1 MNHLLE
7 LTAAPGLQPAA
18 LAPVRS
24 LRTIVLALQ
33 ERILRSADL
42 PRDAY
47 LSGAMDAFDLE
58 RRIRNW
64 ERRPTSFWR
73 GI

>member
-1 MNHLLE
+1 M
-7 LTAAPGLQPAA
+7 
-18 LAPVRS
+18 
-24 LRTIVLALQ
+24 VLALQ
-33 ERILRSADL
+33 ERILHSSDL